1 MTKLYRTDHRLITK
15 RIIVRGT
22 LVLDTPTCLGTGDAD
37 SPTDVPLLRD
47 SLDDKY
53 ALLTGSSIAGAFRN
67 YLREQNKGYGESD
80 RRYDSAAL
88 LFGDLFSYKDEQNI
102 TDEVEKIKLREQD
115 TQSPLI
121 IDDAISTKPIQSE
134 LRDGVKIDSIT
145 RTAEDKKKYDL
156 ELLQAG
162 TEFPLCFELLIETE
176 DIKITLIKVIT
187 VEKQLAETSS
197 LPTFFF
203 KWLAYRYKNQA
214 TLLKSLAITLSGLEA
229 KNDAKSGEISLG
241 MKKRRGFGRCHV
253 KEWQVWNFDLTDAS
267 DRIAWLTLDH
277 SWLTDP
283 PCTKSPAIDSS
294 IVAAMKKAG
303 LDVPED
309 WEDKRDRFTIQAT
322 FKLVSSLLIRSG
334 QAETGRAPDVVHL
347 KSYRIINQQIKWL
360 FDRAI
365 QILGELPSE
374 IDLWSSENLELFFFA
389 HNLLKA
395 KVLTSVLSGTS
406 LAGVLRHRAE
416 RIVNTLEKPTTIIDE
431 IFGPDFS
438 QDKTKKAKASR
449 LIVHE
454 SVIENTTELVQ
465 TRIAIDRFTGGA
477 YHGALFQEQPIFAN
491 DNTELKLE
499 IELRQP
505 KKHEIGLLLLL
516 LKDLWTE
523 DLPVGGGSSVGRG
536 RLKGKKATMTWK
548 DSTWEI
554 EQNGKDSLKITPESD
569 KEKLEAYVSELANY
583 LKENNNNEPSHS

>member
-1 MTKLYRTDHRLITK
+1 MLKLPYRPDHRHIIRRL
-15 RIIVRGT
+15 IVRGT
-22 LVLDTPTCLGTGDAD
+22 LVLDTPTCLGTGDSD
-37 SPTDVPLLRD
+37 SPTDMPLSRD
-47 SLDDKY
+47 NLARNK
-53 ALLTGSSIAGAFRN
+53 ALLTGSSIAGALRN

-121 IDDAISTKPIQSE
+121 INDAISTKPIQSE
-134 LRDGVKIDSIT
+134 LRDGVKINSIT
-145 RTAEDKKKYDL
+145 RTAAAQAKYDL

-162 TEFPLCFELLIETE
+162 TEFPLCFELLIEKDSNE
-176 DIKITLIKVIT
+176 RELRKG
-187 VEKQLAETSS
+187 
-197 LPTFFF
+197 
-203 KWLAYRYKNQA
+203 
-214 TLLKSLAITLSGLEA
+214 LAIALSGLEH
-229 KNDAKSGEISLG
+229 GEISLG
-241 MKKRRGFGRCHV
+241 MKKRRGFGGCHV
-253 KEWQVWNFDLTDAS
+253 KEWQVWNFDLTDES
-267 DRIAWLTLDH
+267 DRTNWLKYEHWRTGLF
-277 SWLTDP
+277 SELP
-283 PCTKSPAIDSS
+283 SYSS
-294 IVAAMKKAG
+294 IQEAFTQAKIEVKFDEAEK
-303 LDVPED
+303 
-309 WEDKRDRFTIQAT
+309 EDKRDRFTIQAT
-322 FKLVSSLLIRSG
+322 FKLVGSLLIRSG
-334 QAETGRAPDVVHL
+334 QAATGRAPDVVHL

-374 IDLWSSENLELFFFA
+374 IDLWSSENWELFFFA

-454 SVIENTTELVQ
+454 SVIENTAELVQ

-477 YHGALFQEQPIFAN
+477 YHGALFQEQPIFGKGDEN
-491 DNTELKLE
+491 LQLE
-499 IELRQP
+499 IELRNPDQ
-505 KKHEIGLLLLL
+505 HEIGLLLLL

-523 DLPVGGGSSVGRG
+523 DLPVGGSSSVGRG
-536 RLKGKKATMTWK
+536 RLQGKEATLVWLK
-548 DSTWEI
+548 E
-554 EQNGKDSLKITPESD
+554 GKSWTISQP
-569 KEKLEAYVSELANY
+569 N
-583 LKENNNNEPSHS
+583 LKENYLEITGSDRQDLENYVNRLVEYAQQETTKNDQA